1 MTWRGFA
8 LSSVFLLLSSFL
20 GCGKKGPPLA
30 PLNMAP
36 EAPQS
41 VAARR
46 LGDTVFV
53 QFTVPAKSAA
63 GTGPFSVDHLDVY
76 AVTIAPGAATPPNRD
91 LLKPQFAVAK
101 IPVRRPPDPEAP
113 PAEGD
118 ETDKRPKPGDIIAF
132 VEKLTPA
139 ALTPQAS
146 KPVVESSGA
155 KKPAPPSVVSP
166 AAAAAPA
173 VAAPAAPSVLSRIY
187 LVQGVARNGTRGPA
201 SVRANVPLLDAPGP
215 ARPATTSYDASSVTI
230 TWQPPA
236 SRSDEAPGV
245 TYNVYAAPAAD
256 SGAAGAPASA
266 PAPLNAAPL
275 TETTFKHE
283 GATAGKEQ
291 CFIVRSVATVGAAAI
306 ESDPSDPICVTPLDT
321 FPPAAP
327 KGLAAVAGT
336 GVVNL
341 IWDANTDA
349 DLGGYVVLRGE
360 APGDTLQRLTPDP
373 IRETRYVDRTVSA
386 GVTYVYAVVAVDR
399 ATPPNQSALSNKVQ
413 EIAR

>member
-101 IPVRRPPDPEAP
+101 IPVRRPPDPDAP

-118 ETDKRPKPGDIIAF
+118 ETDKRPKPGDVIAF
-132 VEKLTPA
+132 VEKLTTA

-155 KKPAPPSVVSP
+155 KKPAPRPLCLLLRRPHPPWQHPLRLRCCRAFTSSRVSP
-166 AAAAAPA
+166 ATEREAPRRF
-173 VAAPAAPSVLSRIY
+173 APTSRCS
-187 LVQGVARNGTRGPA
+187 TRPDPR
-201 SVRANVPLLDAPGP
+201 VRR
-215 ARPATTSYDASSVTI
+215 RPRTTRL
-230 TWQPPA
+230 P
-236 SRSDEAPGV
+236 SRSRG
-245 TYNVYAAPAAD
+245 N
-256 SGAAGAPASA
+256 
-266 PAPLNAAPL
+266 
-275 TETTFKHE
+275 
-283 GATAGKEQ
+283 
-291 CFIVRSVATVGAAAI
+291 R
-306 ESDPSDPICVTPLDT
+306 
-321 FPPAAP
+321 PP
-327 KGLAAVAGT
+327 
-336 GVVNL
+336 
-341 IWDANTDA
+341 
-349 DLGGYVVLRGE
+349 
-360 APGDTLQRLTPDP
+360 PDP
-373 IRETRYVDRTVSA
+373 TKRQA
-386 GVTYVYAVVAVDR
+386 
-399 ATPPNQSALSNKVQ
+399 
-413 EIAR
+413 